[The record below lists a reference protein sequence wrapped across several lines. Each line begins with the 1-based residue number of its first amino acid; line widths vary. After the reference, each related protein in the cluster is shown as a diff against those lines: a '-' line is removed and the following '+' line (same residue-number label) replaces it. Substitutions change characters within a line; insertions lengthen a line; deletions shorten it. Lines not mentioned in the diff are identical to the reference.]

1 MPHPVLTTRALK
13 CTVLLDPAEVEALV
27 LVEGMP
33 RVQLNVRTA
42 DGSRTVTADIA
53 AKAVRKAQA
62 VIAEH
67 GTDGVAALLQGKLG
81 TGDVLLEAG
90 LVCQVKVRHPAA
102 AEAA

>member
-13 CTVLLDPAEVEALV
+13 CTVLLDPAEIQSLV
-27 LVEGMP
+27 LVEGLP
-33 RVQLNVRTA
+33 RVHLKVCAA
-42 DGSRTVTADIA
+42 DGRTVTADIA
-53 AKAVRKAQA
+53 AKAVRKAQV

-81 TGDVLLEAG
+81 MGDVLLEAG
-90 LVCQVKVRHPAA
+90 LVCQVKLRPQTA